1 MPAEPRITVHDDPP
15 AHALRLV
22 DHAIGSFNEGVAPL
36 HEVRPIACFA
46 WPGGDG
52 VAPHGGVDEIAPH
65 GGAVART
72 WGSCCETLQLWV
84 EPSQRGS
91 GLGTRLMHALH
102 EAAQARGCRT
112 FYLETWSFQA
122 PGFYR
127 KLGYESVLVLEGF
140 GPGLA
145 KHTMVRR
152 LR

>member
-46 WPGGDG
+46 WPDGWGTGGDG
-52 VAPHGGVDEIAPH
+52 LAAPL

-72 WGSCCETLQLWV
+72 WGDCCETLQLWV
-84 EPSQRGS
+84 ESSLRGS

-152 LR
+152 LP